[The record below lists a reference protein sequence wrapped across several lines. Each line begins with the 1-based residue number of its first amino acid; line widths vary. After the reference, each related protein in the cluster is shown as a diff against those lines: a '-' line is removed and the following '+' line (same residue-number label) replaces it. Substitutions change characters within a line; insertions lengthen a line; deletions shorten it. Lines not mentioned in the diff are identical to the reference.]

1 MLVNCLAS
9 FITGY
14 PVKERRGAFKWAGE
28 GKVEENGLLE
38 ENADGKF
45 IVLVQANEGNGAWVS
60 YEQRNCEVKAD
71 WN

>member
-38 ENADGKF
+38 ENAEGSLLFLCKREMGHGLAMSRG
-45 IVLVQANEGNGAWVS
+45 IV
-60 YEQRNCEVKAD
+60 R
-71 WN
+71 

>member
-1 MLVNCLAS
+1 MNYLAS

-38 ENADGKF
+38 ENAEGKF
-45 IVLVQANEGNGAWVS
+45 IVLVQEGNGAWVG

-71 WN
+71 RN

>member
-1 MLVNCLAS
+1 MNCLAS

-38 ENADGKF
+38 ENAEGKF
-45 IVLVQANEGNGAWVS
+45 IVLVQEGNGA
-60 YEQRNCEVKAD
+60 
-71 WN
+71 